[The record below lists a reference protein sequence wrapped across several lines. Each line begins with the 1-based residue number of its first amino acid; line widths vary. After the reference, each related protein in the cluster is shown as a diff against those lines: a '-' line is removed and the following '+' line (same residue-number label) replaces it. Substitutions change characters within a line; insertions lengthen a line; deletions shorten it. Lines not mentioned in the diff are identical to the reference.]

1 MTTQNTQQTT
11 SQFVWMRREW
21 KLKENPF
28 PAEAIARLGGTDA
41 RENGLLF
48 APAVQEDKVLEAA
61 DKFVL
66 GGAFGGLK
74 FGYLWSLGIGLNGD
88 ARGFGKSSL
97 MQYLVEETNKDFGRS
112 IFQANGL
119 STADADEN
127 PVCAVLASFDM
138 ANARSL
144 NAVFFEAARYAC
156 RFRTAE
162 DQPTLA
168 ERIRARFVDQTGS
181 DSKADLV
188 AAANAVQG
196 KLRGRTLG
204 PPLQEFLDLLCA
216 GDSPALES
224 YVDGVTS
231 ARRTRNGATYLAT
244 LLLAIQATG
253 INRVILC
260 CDQLEDFAAT
270 TTTRQKRTLET
281 ERFRDYVLELQ
292 PMSDMLTCVVT
303 MHPRATKAIGDMW
316 RLADLPSYDY
326 DRAENRHRVV
336 ILERIQGVDKARILV
351 KQYLDA
357 ARSEPSHDGNDV
369 HPFDDDAI
377 NVLLN
382 RSDGKPRDLLRKA
395 NSLISEGAL
404 QNWDIITGD
413 RAAELLDTFADVD
426 EDDFGGPYG
435 ASLVS
440 YVSPNWS
447 GVD

>member
-1 MTTQNTQQTT
+1 MTTHDTEQPI

-28 PAEAIARLGGTDA
+28 PTEAIARLGGSDV

-48 APAVQEDKVLEAA
+48 APAVQEDKVREAI

-66 GGAFGGLK
+66 GSAFGGLK

-97 MQYLVEETNKDFGRS
+97 MQYLVEETNKDFGQTVFAAS
-112 IFQANGL
+112 GL
-119 STADADEN
+119 SAADADEN

-138 ANARSL
+138 ATARSL

-168 ERIRARFVDQTGS
+168 ERIRDRLVDRTGS
-181 DSKADLV
+181 DSKVALV

-204 PPLQEFLDLLCA
+204 PPMHEFLDLLCA
-216 GDSPALES
+216 GDSLALES
-224 YVDGVTS
+224 YVDGVTP
-231 ARRTRNGATYLAT
+231 ARRTRNGAMYLAT
-244 LLLAIQATG
+244 LLLTIQAAG
-253 INRVILC
+253 VNRVILC

-270 TTTRQKRTLET
+270 TTTRQKRSLET

-303 MHPRATKAIGDMW
+303 MHPRATQAIGDMW
-316 RLADLPSYDY
+316 RLADLPSYDH
-326 DRAENRHRVV
+326 DRAENRHRIV
-336 ILERIQGVDKARILV
+336 ILEKVQGVDKTRILL
-351 KQYLDA
+351 KRYLDA
-357 ARSEPSHDGNDV
+357 ARSEPSLEGSDV
-369 HPFDDDAI
+369 HPFDDDAVD
-377 NVLLN
+377 VLLH

-395 NSLISEGAL
+395 NSLIFEGAR
-404 QNWDIITGD
+404 QNWDVITGD
-413 RAAELLDTFADVD
+413 RAAALLDTFGDAD
-426 EDDFGGPYG
+426 EDGFGGPIE
-435 ASLVS
+435 ASA
-440 YVSPNWS
+440 VSPDWS
-447 GVD
+447 GVN

>member
-11 SQFVWMRREW
+11 SQFVWMRRDW

-28 PAEAIARLGGTDA
+28 PTEAIARLGGTDA

-48 APAVQEDKVLEAA
+48 APAVQEDKVREVI

-66 GGAFGGLK
+66 GGVFGGLK
-74 FGYLWSLGIGLNGD
+74 FGYLWSLGIGLDGD

-97 MQYLVEETNKDFGRS
+97 MQYLVEETNKDFGQT
-112 IFQANGL
+112 IFAARGL
-119 STADADEN
+119 SVSDADEN

-156 RFRTAE
+156 RFRTSE

-168 ERIRARFVDQTGS
+168 ERIRARLVDQTGS

-188 AAANAVQG
+188 AVVTAVQG

-216 GDSPALES
+216 GDSSALES
-224 YVDGVTS
+224 YVDGVTI

-244 LLLAIQATG
+244 LLLAIQAAG

-270 TTTRQKRTLET
+270 TTTRQKRILET
-281 ERFRDYVLELQ
+281 ERFRDYVLEIQ

-303 MHPRATKAIGDMW
+303 MHPGATQYIGSMW
-316 RLADLPSYDY
+316 RLADLPSYDH
-326 DRAENRHRVV
+326 DRAENQHRVV
-336 ILERIQGVDKARILV
+336 ILERVQGVDKARILV

-357 ARSEPSHDGNDV
+357 ARTEPSPNGDEI

-377 NVLLN
+377 DVLLN

-395 NSLISEGAL
+395 SSLITEGAL

-413 RAAELLDTFADVD
+413 RAAALLDTFADAD
-426 EDDFGGPYG
+426 EDDFVGPSG
-435 ASLVS
+435 APTG
-440 YVSPNWS
+440 SPDWA

>member
-1 MTTQNTQQTT
+1 MTTHNTQQTT
-11 SQFVWMRREW
+11 SRFVWMRREW

-28 PAEAIARLGGTDA
+28 PTEAIARLGGTDA

-48 APAVQEDKVLEAA
+48 APAVQEDKVREAI
-61 DKFVL
+61 DKFVI
-66 GGAFGGLK
+66 GGALGGLK

-97 MQYLVEETNKDFGRS
+97 MQYLVEETNKDFGQTMFAAS
-112 IFQANGL
+112 GL
-119 STADADEN
+119 SAADADEN
-127 PVCAVLASFDM
+127 PVCAILASFDM

-168 ERIRARFVDQTGS
+168 ERIRARLVDQIGS

-204 PPLQEFLDLLCA
+204 PPLQEFLDLLCG
-216 GDSPALES
+216 GDSSALES
-224 YVDGVTS
+224 YVDGVTP
-231 ARRTRNGATYLAT
+231 AKRTRNGATYLAT
-244 LLLAIQATG
+244 LLLTIQAAG
-253 INRVILC
+253 VNRVILC

-303 MHPRATKAIGDMW
+303 MHPRATQAIGDMW
-316 RLADLPSYDY
+316 RLADLPSYDH

-336 ILERIQGVDKARILV
+336 ILEKIQGADKARMLL

-357 ARSEPSHDGNDV
+357 ARSEPFPDGNEI

-382 RSDGKPRDLLRKA
+382 RSDGAPRDILRKA
-395 NSLISEGAL
+395 SSLISEGAL

-413 RAAELLDTFADVD
+413 RTAALLDTFADAD
-426 EDDFGGPYG
+426 EDDSGVPYD
-435 ASLVS
+435 ASS
-440 YVSPNWS
+440 VSPDWS
-447 GVD
+447 GVNN

>member
-1 MTTQNTQQTT
+1 MTTHNTQQTT

-28 PAEAIARLGGTDA
+28 PTEAIARLGGTDA

-48 APAVQEDKVLEAA
+48 APAVQEDKVREAI
-61 DKFVL
+61 DKFVI
-66 GGAFGGLK
+66 GGALGGLK

-97 MQYLVEETNKDFGRS
+97 MQYLVEETNKDFGQT
-112 IFQANGL
+112 IFAASGL
-119 STADADEN
+119 SAADADEK
-127 PVCAVLASFDM
+127 PVCAILASFDM

-168 ERIRARFVDQTGS
+168 ERTRARLVDQIGS

-204 PPLQEFLDLLCA
+204 PPLQEFLDLLCG
-216 GDSPALES
+216 GDSSALES
-224 YVDGVTS
+224 YVDGVTP
-231 ARRTRNGATYLAT
+231 AKRTRNGATYLAT
-244 LLLAIQATG
+244 LLLTIQAAG
-253 INRVILC
+253 VNRVILC

-303 MHPRATKAIGDMW
+303 MHPRATQAIGEMW
-316 RLADLPSYDY
+316 RLADLPSYDH

-336 ILERIQGVDKARILV
+336 ILEKIQGADKARMLL

-357 ARSEPSHDGNDV
+357 ARSEPFPDGNEI

-395 NSLISEGAL
+395 SSLISEGAL

-413 RAAELLDTFADVD
+413 RTATLLDTFADAD
-426 EDDFGGPYG
+426 EDDSGGPYD
-435 ASLVS
+435 ASS
-440 YVSPNWS
+440 VSPDWS
-447 GVD
+447 GVNN